1 MTKKIN
7 PEEYYYNPFE
17 SSSITCHDKPL
28 NGSKRCHQTWTSDLE
43 QRMMVEKGSSN
54 KNIIVAGSDD
64 YDDEY
69 DKDENESS
77 WKSILFSTEIV
88 PPIRRSVLWPV
99 VFTYSVAVLLFALMS
114 GELMMNHELSGEF
127 FEFEPLNEMLGPS
140 LQTLIQSGARFPP
153 CMIQTTLSPD
163 DLYVC
168 FRLPY
173 DEPKDGQAGSKDD
186 DNRPETFD
194 QDLVNEAFAL
204 ANSADAVQSTCT
216 LEQVCGM
223 GGFANSTVP
232 DQTFRFLTPLFVH
245 AGLIQFL
252 IHLAF
257 LAVLARELEKIM
269 NGVRLAIVFFASG
282 MFGNLF
288 GASFASLT
296 AIFVGCS
303 TSILGIAACLLVNL
317 VFTWHR
323 IAQPVRYLVKTTIV
337 IGTWHFKIRVTEYI
351 YYDSPFANIAI
362 CFLLGLLPGVDNY
375 SNVGG
380 FIGGLLIGIVLMPAA
395 ESASCSK
402 KSYIVGLWILRI
414 AAFAVFSTIS
424 IVMCNNFFKNE

>member
-1 MTKKIN
+1 MTLSPSAFFFLSLSLLFACLINFFLAAMTKKIN

-17 SSSITCHDKPL
+17 SSSIICHDKPL

-64 YDDEY
+64 NYDDEH

-88 PPIRRSVLWPV
+88 PPIKRSVLWPV

-173 DEPKDGQAGSKDD
+173 DEPKDGQAGSKGD

-269 NGVRLAIVFFASG
+269 NGVRLAIAFFASG

-296 AIFVGCS
+296 ASAFRDKNCSMIFYLVTVYVSSLRGMQYIHPRHS
-303 TSILGIAACLLVNL
+303 RVPPGQLGIHLASDRTARPIPRQDNHC
-317 VFTWHR
+317 HR
-323 IAQPVRYLVKTTIV
+323 YVAL
-337 IGTWHFKIRVTEYI
+337 
-351 YYDSPFANIAI
+351 
-362 CFLLGLLPGVDNY
+362 
-375 SNVGG
+375 
-380 FIGGLLIGIVLMPAA
+380 
-395 ESASCSK
+395 
-402 KSYIVGLWILRI
+402 
-414 AAFAVFSTIS
+414 
-424 IVMCNNFFKNE
+424 